1 MQYSSVLDTEAF
13 SYPFDSTKT
22 HSCRVLVASRD
33 KKYLDETTSQLQGIP
48 DCNVSSHLILNG
60 NLNPLVA
67 SADIPDILIFK
78 VGKLWRSELAELPH
92 HLSGLIVE
100 KIIVSDNDDQ
110 ECMRMAIQAGAK
122 DFISP
127 PLSSNELLESIQRLR
142 SEMGVFKKKGQLVAL
157 INAKGGSGSSFIASN
172 LAHIMSSIKRNNVV
186 LMDLDIQ
193 FGALCHYLN
202 MEPQRGLI
210 EAIEHIEEMDEVALN
225 AYLIKHKSG
234 LKILETNPQTI
245 TLSEDI
251 QYKNLGLLIDLILT
265 CNDQLVVDLPRQ
277 IDLITSTVLERADKI
292 ILIVQQDIATVRDA
306 TRLVSILRKDLGL
319 HSDKFQVVVNRH
331 DKHASI
337 SVADIDKLLQTTN
350 THIIPNDFDNVHT
363 CIDSGTPLY
372 DHNKNAKSTRAIIS
386 LEETLMGNPNPPASG
401 LLSRFSSYFN
411 RL

>member
-1 MQYSSVLDTEAF
+1 MQYNSVLDAETF
-13 SYPFDSTKT
+13 SYPFDSTET
-22 HSCRVLVASRD
+22 QVIQILVASRD
-33 KKYLDETTSQLQGIP
+33 KRFLDETIPQLQGIP
-48 DCNVSSHLILNG
+48 DCNVSSNLILNG
-60 NLNPLVA
+60 NINPLLG

-92 HLSGLIVE
+92 YLSGLRAE
-100 KIIVSDNDDQ
+100 KIIVSDNNDQ

-127 PLSSNELLESIQRLR
+127 PLSSNELIESIQRLR
-142 SEMGVFKKKGQLVAL
+142 AEMGVFKKKGQLIAL

-172 LAHIMSSIKRNNVV
+172 LAHIMTSIRKHSVV
-186 LMDLDIQ
+186 LMDLDVQ

-210 EAIEHIEEMDEVALN
+210 EAIEHIDDMDEVALN

-234 LKILETNPQTI
+234 LKILETNPQSI
-245 TLSEDI
+245 TLAEDI
-251 QYKNLGLLIDLILT
+251 QYKNLGQLIDLILT

-319 HSDKFQVVVNRH
+319 HSDKFQVLVNRH

-363 CIDSGTPLY
+363 CIESGSPLY
-372 DHNKNAKSTRAIIS
+372 EYNKNAKSTKAIIT
-386 LEETLMGNPNPPASG
+386 LEETLIGNPTPPAGG
-401 LLSRFSSYFN
+401 LLNRFSSYFN